1 MISKDDMVWFQI
13 VEETSTNKLTNGD
26 IRKAWDKLSKIF
38 KQTIGASN
46 TIIWKKSKNRELGD
60 IKRDLVD
67 WVNDMELFRGDLKI
81 LNVKFY
87 DT

>member
-60 IKRDLVD
+60 IKRDLED

-81 LNVKFY
+81 LNVKIY